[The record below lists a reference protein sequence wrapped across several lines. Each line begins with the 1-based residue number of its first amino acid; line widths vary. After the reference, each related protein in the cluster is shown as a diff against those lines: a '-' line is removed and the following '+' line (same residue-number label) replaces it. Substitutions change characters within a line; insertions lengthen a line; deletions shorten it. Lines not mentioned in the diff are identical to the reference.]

1 MACCPLRAL
10 IQRRRRVVPE
20 GHDDSS
26 PALQCW
32 VCIKKDDP
40 SRKGRSNTTFS
51 HKRSIVPSRDGY
63 VLSSL
68 FPAINCRATFN
79 SPLGVCWTLL
89 GENAL
94 GFSGEA
100 VISRSFGINKARQAP
115 EGRCSFGA
123 LCARTPISRSGL
135 VLESMHEYPRF
146 LRRYSRQA
154 DSSSGE
160 QHGTHPES
168 HLLRAYPVQ

>member
-10 IQRRRRVVPE
+10 IQRRRRVFSE

-26 PALQCW
+26 PALQCS

-51 HKRSIVPSRDGY
+51 HKRSIVPSGDGF

-79 SPLGVCWTLL
+79 SPFGVCWTLL

-100 VISRSFGINKARQAP
+100 VIADRSASTKPGKPRRDAAPSAR
-115 EGRCSFGA
+115 S
-123 LCARTPISRSGL
+123 
-135 VLESMHEYPRF
+135 VLE
-146 LRRYSRQA
+146 RRYPGLG
-154 DSSSGE
+154 SS
-160 QHGTHPES
+160 
-168 HLLRAYPVQ
+168 